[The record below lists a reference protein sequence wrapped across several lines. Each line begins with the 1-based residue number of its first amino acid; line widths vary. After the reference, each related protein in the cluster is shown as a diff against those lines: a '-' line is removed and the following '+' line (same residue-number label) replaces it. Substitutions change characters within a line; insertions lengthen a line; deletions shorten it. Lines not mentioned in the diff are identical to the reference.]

1 MDSIIVALI
10 REKLIAA
17 GTEERRRLSARF
29 FKAGEQI
36 KTYGVGMS
44 DVTKMARSYIK
55 EIVSLEKDDLFAVC
69 ESLWKSK
76 FIEECVI
83 ACIWAESRVNEYE
96 EGDLDRFE
104 YWINYYVD
112 NWATCDTL
120 CNHTVGEFLMR
131 FPHLIERVKT
141 WAYSENRWM
150 RRAVS
155 VSLIIPARKGFF
167 LSEIFQIA
175 DSLLTDD
182 DDLVQKGYGWMLK
195 AASEYQPKP
204 VFEYLIVRRE
214 SMPRT
219 AYRYALEKMPPEWR
233 TQAMKK
239 G

>member
-1 MDSIIVALI
+1 MDSIIPSL
-10 REKLIAA
+10 REKLIAL
-17 GTEERRRLSARF
+17 GTEDRRISSAHF
-29 FKAGEQI
+29 FKTDEHI

-44 DVTKMARSYIK
+44 DVTKMAKSYIK
-55 EIVSLEKDDLFAVC
+55 EIACLKKDELFAMC
-69 ESLWKSK
+69 DFLWRSK
-76 FIEECVI
+76 YIEECVI
-83 ACIWAESRVNEYE
+83 ACIWAESRVNEFD
-96 EGDLDRFE
+96 EGDLDCFE
-104 YWINYYVD
+104 RWIDHYVD

-131 FPHLIERVKT
+131 FPQFIKRVKE

-150 RRAVS
+150 RRAAS

-175 DSLLTDD
+175 DSLLTDG

-195 AASEYQPKP
+195 AASEHDPKA
-204 VFEYLIVRRE
+204 VFKYLIVRKG

-233 TQAMKK
+233 AQAMKK